1 MVIDVK
7 SSTSTTFTKLN
18 IDAFSRNSSTRLSIF
33 TLTTILGCIYG
44 VAFMLAI
51 VWVIWLWRRKKPI
64 VNGLDEYGA
73 TRSSHCC
80 C

>member
-7 SSTSTTFTKLN
+7 STTQATVTKLN
-18 IDAFSRNSSTRLSIF
+18 LDAYSRNSSTRLSIF

-51 VWVIWLWRRKKPI
+51 VWVIWLWRRKKPL
-64 VNGLDEYGA
+64 VSGLDEYRA
-73 TRSSHCC
+73 PQCC

>member
-7 SSTSTTFTKLN
+7 STTQATVTKLN
-18 IDAFSRNSSTRLSIF
+18 LDAYSRNSSTRLSIF

-51 VWVIWLWRRKKPI
+51 VWVIWLWRRKKPL
-64 VNGLDEYGA
+64 VSGLDEY
-73 TRSSHCC
+73 RVSPQCC